1 MKLVIEK
8 RAQRRLQEM
17 PAKTRTTMLNRLKAI
32 ASDPFAAHS
41 NVKPLRDE
49 PNAFRLRQGDW
60 RALYRVDR
68 AAQEV
73 RVYVIESRGRA
84 YR

>member
-8 RAQRRLQEM
+8 RAQRRLLQM
-17 PAKTRTTMLNRLKAI
+17 PAKLRTAMLNRLKAI
-32 ASDPFAAHS
+32 AGDPFARHS

-60 RALYRVDR
+60 RALYRVHR
-68 AAQEV
+68 TTQEV
-73 RVYVIESRGRA
+73 RVYVIETRARA